1 MLKFKLTN
9 CLRGIR
15 NAWHF
20 QHAMSFVIKLVCS
33 RFCSALLTP

>member
-1 MLKFKLTN
+1 
-9 CLRGIR
+9 
-15 NAWHF
+15 